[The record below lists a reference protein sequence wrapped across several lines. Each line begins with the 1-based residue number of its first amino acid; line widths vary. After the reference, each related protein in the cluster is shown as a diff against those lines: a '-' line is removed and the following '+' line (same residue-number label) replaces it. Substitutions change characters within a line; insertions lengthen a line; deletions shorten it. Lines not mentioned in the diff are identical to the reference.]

1 MPHDAAPR
9 LAVLGGGLTGA
20 ALAIHALRAAS
31 GPLAVE
37 IVEPAEALGR
47 GAAYGTADP
56 AHRINVPSHRM
67 SLFPDDP
74 GHFTRW
80 LFDRAVLPDPAST
93 VAEGDHYVPRA
104 AFGAYAADALA
115 RAVAEAAPRATLRH
129 HRARASAVTPCG
141 PGWRVAFEGGG
152 GFKADAVALC
162 TGHPAPVA
170 PCPVSE
176 AALAHPGLVAD
187 PWARRGLRARGAG
200 RRRAGRRHRPDHARR
215 HGDARPAGA
224 PRPRAGRVA
233 PRPPAPPAG
242 RVPRRFR
249 SLRLPLPCPAPPW
262 SCCGSCATASTV
274 PRPSRIRWGW
284 AGKRWRTRFRSRL
297 APLWSALP
305 PSEQRRVAR
314 RLLPFWEVHR
324 FRAAPQPFALVER
337 WRAEGRLGIERA
349 ALAGLD
355 VRDGRPRRRPAR
367 ARARLGRPGL
377 RRRGDLHGAGQRAG
391 RRPAGARPRRARPR
405 RAGRDRGR
413 GRGRP
418 RQPHGRP
425 RRLGAGRIARLRAAH
440 ARQLRR
446 DDGRARHRPPHRP
459 DRAGAARRAGARPA
473 SPPRRTTVER
483 ARFSSDEPRP
493 GGVCLPPPGACRGTT
508 WVAINLLRM
517 SKGENRVPPAGQGG
531 PSGWPGP
538 VRAIL
543 PRRSGRS
550 PSTSSPRPGGPP
562 SVDAGP
568 VERR

>member
-152 GFKADAVALC
+152 GFEADAVALC

-187 PWARRGLRARGAG
+187 PWRAEAFARVAPDAAVLVVGTGLTMLDAMATLDRRGHRGPVLAVSRRGLL
-200 RRRAGRRHRPDHARR
+200 
-215 HGDARPAGA
+215 
-224 PRPRAGRVA
+224 PRPQG
-233 PRPPAPPAG
+233 G
-242 RVPRRFR
+242 FR
-249 SLRLPLPCPAPPW
+249 DGFDPFASTPLPCTAVELLRILRDGLDRPAPEPD
-262 SCCGSCATASTV
+262 SLGV
-274 PRPSRIRWGW
+274 GW
-284 AGKRWRTRFRSRL
+284 QEVADAFRSRL

-355 VRDGRPRRRPAR
+355 VRDGRLVAALRGPGRGSEGRAFDAAVICTGPGSALDADPLVRDLVAR
-367 ARARLGRPGL
+367 GL
-377 RRRGDLHGAGQRAG
+377 
-391 RRPAGARPRRARPR
+391 ARPDGIAVGV
-405 RAGRDRGR
+405 AVDRDSRTV
-413 GRGRP
+413 
-418 RQPHGRP
+418 
-425 RRLGAGRIARLRAAH
+425 
-440 ARQLRR
+440 
-446 DDGRARHRPPHRP
+446 
-459 DRAGAARRAGARPA
+459 DRAGTVRDGLRAFGPLTRGSFGEMTGEPDIVRHIARTVPGLLAAL
-473 SPPRRTTVER
+473 ER
-483 ARFSSDEPRP
+483 AR
-493 GGVCLPPPGACRGTT
+493 
-508 WVAINLLRM
+508 VA
-517 SKGENRVPPAGQGG
+517 A
-531 PSGWPGP
+531 
-538 VRAIL
+538 
-543 PRRSGRS
+543 
-550 PSTSSPRPGGPP
+550 
-562 SVDAGP
+562 
-568 VERR
+568 